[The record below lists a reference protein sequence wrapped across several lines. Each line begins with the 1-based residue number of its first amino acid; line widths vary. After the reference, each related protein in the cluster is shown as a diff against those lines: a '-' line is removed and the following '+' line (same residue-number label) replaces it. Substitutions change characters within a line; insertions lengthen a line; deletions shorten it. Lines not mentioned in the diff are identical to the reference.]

1 MFKAIARHAACI
13 SLIVMLT
20 ASPASAAEGP
30 QPPCGGLPHPA
41 YARLGEPAAV
51 REWRSDALP
60 TGWAPAACLQWNE
73 RNFAAVIAVAGR
85 FETVSDA
92 PELLARL
99 VSTSQ
104 LKTIRYWSYSRK
116 TWRDLLAETV
126 ALDGP
131 DKALK
136 RQEFGIGDIAAGR
149 DYFMWQE
156 ENSPA
161 SGVILR
167 TRFHELSAHR
177 IVFEQVNLTASR
189 ILMVTVLE
197 PYEYRAIH
205 FIEREAG
212 SVWRYYSLTRIGRE
226 GGSVSTDRIAS
237 TINRSVALYRYLG
250 GLPMEREPPGAP

>member
-1 MFKAIARHAACI
+1 MFKRIARHAACTA
-13 SLIVMLT
+13 LIGVLT
-20 ASPASAAEGP
+20 ASAVAAEGP

-41 YARLGEPAAV
+41 YARLGEPAAL

-60 TGWAPAACLQWNE
+60 AGWTPAACLQWSD
-73 RNFAAVIAVAGR
+73 RDFAAVIAVAGR
-85 FETVSDA
+85 FDTVSNA

-116 TWRDLLAETV
+116 TWRDLLAEAV

-136 RQEFGIGDIAAGR
+136 RQDFRIRDIAAGR
-149 DYFMWQE
+149 DYFTWQE

-167 TRFHELSAHR
+167 TRFHEISEGR

-197 PYEYRAIH
+197 PYEYRATH

-212 SVWRYYSLTRIGRE
+212 AVWRYYSLTRIGRQ
-226 GGSVSTDRIAS
+226 GGSVTTDQIAS
-237 TINRSVALYRYLG
+237 MINRSVALYRYLG